1 LQAHLSS
8 FPHSISHSNQPKP
21 PPISLKVTSL
31 FHLFHCDYYF
41 CKEAYYYNL
50 NTFFYCNTHYMLSQF
65 TYYCKSSP
73 EIVLL

>member
-31 FHLFHCDYYF
+31 FCDIVTPLSPSRLFFIVFLFLANYSSI
-41 CKEAYYYNL
+41 
-50 NTFFYCNTHYMLSQF
+50 FF
-65 TYYCKSSP
+65 
-73 EIVLL
+73 IVIIISARKHTITT